1 MRHATLRSEFLLQL
15 LERLGSDKLGG
26 DPKAR
31 LALEAAGMP
40 FPQVRCA
47 ISECIDT
54 TSRMVCFCRA
64 AAEI

>member
-47 ISECIDT
+47 IYLRVHRHNIAYGFLLPC
-54 TSRMVCFCRA
+54 CC
-64 AAEI
+64 